1 MTTMPNRRIALK
13 TIAANAGTLMLTLA
27 LTGCD
32 PFKPQ
37 FRSLDVSGAAYGRD
51 LRLPDA
57 DGHLRQLADFRGKVV
72 VVFFGYT
79 TCPDVCPTTLA
90 DWAQIKNLLSADGAR
105 LQVLFVSVDP
115 ARDKPII
122 NQYVHAFDPGFIG
135 LVPASAEQLAAVARD
150 FNVYYRK
157 VPGPTPTSYTM
168 DHTAASYI
176 YDPQGRLRLATR
188 PRETPQDMVEDI
200 KRLLSGK

>member
-1 MTTMPNRRIALK
+1 M
-13 TIAANAGTLMLTLA
+13 IAASAALVA

-32 PFKPQ
+32 LSRPKFHG
-37 FRSLDVSGAAYGRD
+37 LDISGTAYGRD

-57 DGHLRQLADFRGKVV
+57 EGHLRQLADFRGKVAA
-72 VVFFGYT
+72 VFFGYT
-79 TCPDVCPTTLA
+79 MCPDVCPTTLA
-90 DWAQIKNLLSADGAR
+90 NWAQVKKLLGADGAR

-115 ARDKPII
+115 RRDQPII
-122 NQYVHAFDPGFIG
+122 KQYVSAFDASFIG
-135 LVPASAEQLAAVARD
+135 LVPASDQQLADTARD

-188 PRETPQDMVEDI
+188 PGESPQGMADDV
-200 KRLLSGK
+200 RLLLSGQ

>member
-1 MTTMPNRRIALK
+1 MSTMPNRRHALE
-13 TIAANAGTLMLTLA
+13 TIATSAVILTLA
-27 LTGCD
+27 GCN
-32 PFKPQ
+32 PFKAQ
-37 FRSLDVSGAAYGRD
+37 FHGLDIGGAAYGRD

-72 VVFFGYT
+72 AVFFGYT
-79 TCPDVCPTTLA
+79 LCPDVCPTTLA
-90 DWAQIKNLLSADGAR
+90 NWAQVKKLLGADGDR

-115 ARDKPII
+115 QRDGPVIKP
-122 NQYVHAFDPGFIG
+122 YVSAFDASFIG
-135 LVPASAEQLAAVARD
+135 LVPASADQLAAAARD

-157 VPGPTPTSYTM
+157 VAGPTPTSYTM

-188 PRETPQDMVEDI
+188 PGETPQDMAEDI
-200 KRLLSGK
+200 KRLLSGE